1 MRHFT
6 LKQLRYF
13 VVAGDLSSV
22 TQAAKQLHVSQ
33 PSISAAIQQIE
44 ELTGLQLF
52 VRHHAQGLSLTPSG
66 KQVLVRAKQLLRD
79 ADGLERF
86 AVSLGE
92 EIAGELRL
100 VAFPTFAPV
109 FLPQLLRRYADKYPA
124 VSLQC
129 DEMTQSDIVAGLT
142 KGDYELA
149 FTYDL
154 QVPDSLDFTPLYR
167 FPAYAVVSVNHPLA
181 NRESVSLTELVGF
194 PMVLLDWPQSREYFL
209 SIFAKLGLAPTVSHR
224 AKSMDMIRGL
234 VANGFGY
241 SLFNTPLTTLDAFDG
256 GRLKALALCD
266 EPLPLFMGIACL
278 RGLRLSPAAEAMHRL
293 VSDKGMSRTMEQ
305 LTSYAVQ
312 APDRS
317 KGGSN
322 TIP

>member
-13 VVAGDLSSV
+13 VVAGDLCSV

-129 DEMTQSDIVAGLT
+129 DEMTQADIVAGLT

-181 NRESVSLTELVGF
+181 DRESVSLTELVGF

-241 SLFNTPLTTLDAFDG
+241 SLFNTPLVTLDAFDG
-256 GRLKALALCD
+256 GRLKALTLRD
-266 EPLPLFMGIACL
+266 ESQPLLMGIACL

-293 VSDKGMSRTMEQ
+293 VSDKGLSRTMEQ
-305 LTSYAVQ
+305 LAPYSVQ
-312 APDRS
+312 VPGRS
-317 KGGSN
+317 KDD
-322 TIP
+322 